1 MEKTEGCTIYLLRHG
16 HVENS
21 DRNCFNGHF
30 DADLSSL
37 GIEQSKAVAKTLS
50 KKPIKAVYS
59 SDLKRSHRGAQEIAK
74 FHGISPKPLKQLRE
88 ISVGKW
94 EGLTIDEVNEK
105 YPGEIER
112 RFKNIETSRVEG
124 GETIEEVHNRVVPQF
139 MDLALKHLNET
150 IAIVAHG
157 GVNRIILCHLLEIP
171 WKNIYRM
178 KQGFICIN
186 LIHFYPDHPIVEFIN
201 ASPNV
206 NIDT

>member
-1 MEKTEGCTIYLLRHG
+1 MEKSKGCTIYLLRHG

-21 DRNCFNGHF
+21 DRNCFNGHYN
-30 DADLSSL
+30 ADLSSL
-37 GIEQSKAVAKTLS
+37 GLEQSQEAAKILS
-50 KKPIKAVYS
+50 DRPIKAVYS

-74 FHGISPKPLKQLRE
+74 LHGITSEPLKELRE

-94 EGLTIDEVNEK
+94 EGLTLEEVNEK

-112 RFKNIETSRVEG
+112 RFKNIETSKVDG
-124 GETIEEVHNRVVPQF
+124 GETIEEVHNRVIPQF
-139 MDLALKHLNET
+139 MTLALKHLDET

-178 KQGFICIN
+178 KQSFTCIN

-201 ASPNV
+201 AKPGV
-206 NIDT
+206 NIDS